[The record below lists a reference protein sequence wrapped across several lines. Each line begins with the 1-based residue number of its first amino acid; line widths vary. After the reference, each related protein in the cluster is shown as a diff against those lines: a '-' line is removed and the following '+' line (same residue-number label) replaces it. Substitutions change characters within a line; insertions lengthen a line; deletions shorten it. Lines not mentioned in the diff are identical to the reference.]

1 MPAAE
6 ILERAQPIGDHPGL
20 RAWTFEPGPKVGD
33 EVGRV
38 ASLALLGISGLGV
51 VNLGGGNLGLGN
63 TGPRNLGRRN
73 LGV

>member
-1 MPAAE
+1 MPVAE
-6 ILERAQPIGDHPGL
+6 LLERAQPIGDHPGP
-20 RAWTFEPGPKVGD
+20 RARTFEPGPKVGG

-51 VNLGGGNLGLGN
+51 VNLGGNLGLEN
-63 TGPRNLGRRN
+63 TGPRSLGGRN